1 MGLQEIIDERKIS
14 KYKLS
19 KQSGV
24 PYSTIC
30 DICTG
35 KSDIRKSSAETVA
48 RIAHVL
54 EMDFAEL
61 IGELDYPEVKKKVS
75 KRSEAVSDK
84 SKDNKDSQK
93 QKGSVKDNKKK
104 KSTKEHDQKES
115 AKAEKDAKASEN
127 TKKAD
132 IQADPNKEINKR
144 SDENTDKYA
153 ERRAQVNADAA
164 NAFAQKKEEAYKA
177 YCNDLENK
185 KNEMGELAF
194 LVAYLKN
201 NEVEILYNLNRKRES
216 KYLLKIV
223 DELCVKYNFPLCK
236 EYEEIRKDED

>member
-61 IGELDYPEVKKKVS
+61 IGELDYPEVKKKAS
-75 KRSEAVSDK
+75 KKSEAVSDK

-104 KSTKEHDQKES
+104 ESAKEHNQKES
-115 AKAEKDAKASEN
+115 AKAEKDAKASGN

-132 IQADPNKEINKR
+132 IQADSNKEINRK
-144 SDENTDKYA
+144 SEENKDKYA
-153 ERRAQVNADAA
+153 DRRAQVNTDVQ

>member
-54 EMDFAEL
+54 EMDFTEL
-61 IGELDYPEVKKKVS
+61 IGELDYPEAKKKAAKKTADKESLKSS
-75 KRSEAVSDK
+75 KVKTAEKKETAKDK
-84 SKDNKDSQK
+84 KKTGKNKPDSKDKAASGISETN
-93 QKGSVKDNKKK
+93 
-104 KSTKEHDQKES
+104 ES
-115 AKAEKDAKASEN
+115 AGNVKISGSADRHADRRVQIDAE
-127 TKKAD
+127 
-132 IQADPNKEINKR
+132 
-144 SDENTDKYA
+144 
-153 ERRAQVNADAA
+153 AQNAY
-164 NAFAQKKEEAYKA
+164 AQKKEEAYKA
-177 YCNDLENK
+177 YCKDLEDK

-216 KYLLKIV
+216 IYLLKIV

-236 EYEEIRKDED
+236 EYEEIRKDMENN